1 MFNELY
7 NKYNILTILLGRHG
21 LVNAL
26 NVIHH
31 TVPKPRGQN
40 ESAALRISRRGL
52 KVRRNVRTECN
63 EGKDGDADKG
73 RGLAAQ
79 RKQQTA
85 IRVTH

>member
-1 MFNELY
+1 
-7 NKYNILTILLGRHG
+7 
-21 LVNAL
+21 
-26 NVIHH
+26 
-31 TVPKPRGQN
+31 
-40 ESAALRISRRGL
+40 
-52 KVRRNVRTECN
+52 VRRNVRTECN

>member
-1 MFNELY
+1 V
-7 NKYNILTILLGRHG
+7 KWGH
-21 LVNAL
+21 
-26 NVIHH
+26 
-31 TVPKPRGQN
+31 
-40 ESAALRISRRGL
+40 
-52 KVRRNVRTECN
+52 NVRTECN